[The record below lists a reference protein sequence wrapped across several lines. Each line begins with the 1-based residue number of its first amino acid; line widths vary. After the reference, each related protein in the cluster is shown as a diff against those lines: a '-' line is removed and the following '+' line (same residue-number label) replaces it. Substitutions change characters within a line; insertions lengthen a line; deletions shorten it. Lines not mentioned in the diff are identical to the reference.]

1 MTAQIQILLFNSLH
15 AYVAY
20 RSTTFP
26 KPTALGYLL

>member
-1 MTAQIQILLFNSLH
+1 MTVQIQILLFNSLH
-15 AYVAY
+15 AY